1 MSYKRLEKHRFVW
14 PRREAEVLEVGVRE
28 LEWLLEGLDIREAH
42 EKLEYRT
49 VV

>member
-1 MSYKRLEKHRFVW
+1 
-14 PRREAEVLEVGVRE
+14 VRE